1 MANWCKN
8 TVLFSG
14 ESSRVEA
21 VLELFK
27 EIEKQQNNTKQWH
40 LPEFVTAPNSFML
53 DIQIDNQQISYHTMW
68 MPNLDALREI
78 ADHFMVEF
86 TSRFEE
92 TGMRISGI
100 ALYHD
105 GILNEM
111 QNEKHPEASYEL
123 DPKRQAYVV
132 GGIPLDIKK
141 DVTEARE
148 ERQWH
153 ASRELRYED
162 KDSFKTTGNVTKEEI
177 NALFGDLPDGELLL
191 KFAEFKNFE
200 QAKEIFKTMDEY
212 AIVQMENYFIQSFQ
226 HLEKLNYGHDQYIA
240 LRFLDQLINNYD
252 AERILDLT
260 PARDLTADDIAY
272 NVELLQERLTG
283 KLPHIDLDGTDFT
296 IDWRLRELRETESP
310 WNKLDFNTMDMS
322 ESGDEYFCLYNT
334 ADHTHYQFDDAITSL
349 PENIILLE
357 IPYEIKLDPV
367 AVAREY
373 AIDVRQF
380 VMQNPIQKD
389 LKANVKPL
397 SATGIPE
404 LIEENLKKE
413 QARKIGR

>member
-21 VLELFK
+21 ILELFK
-27 EIEKQQNNTKQWH
+27 EIEQQQNNTKQWH

-53 DIQIDNQQISYHTMW
+53 DILIDEQQISYHTMW

-92 TGMRISGI
+92 AGMRISGI

-148 ERQWH
+148 ERKWH
-153 ASRELRYED
+153 ASREVNND
-162 KDSFKTTGNVTKEEI
+162 DDPFITTGNVTKEEI

-191 KFAEFKNFE
+191 KFAELKNFE
-200 QAKEIFKTMDEY
+200 QAKEIFNSMDEY
-212 AIVQMENYFIQSFQ
+212 AIVLMENYLIQTF
-226 HLEKLNYGHDQYIA
+226 HHIEKLNCSPDQYLA

-260 PARDLTADDIAY
+260 PARDLTADHTTQHT
-272 NVELLQERLTG
+272 ELLQERLAG
-283 KLPHIDLDGTDFT
+283 KLPHIDLHGTDFT

-322 ESGDEYFCLYNT
+322 ESGDEYFCLYNA
-334 ADHTHYQFDDAITSL
+334 ADHTHYQFDDTITSL
-349 PENIILLE
+349 PVVIGSLRQQGILKIAAVVNRNNMGSRRVLE
-357 IPYEIKLDPV
+357 KAGFGCVVPFD
-367 AVAREY
+367 
-373 AIDVRQF
+373 F
-380 VMQNPIQKD
+380 MQD
-389 LKANVKPL
+389 LYLN
-397 SATGIPE
+397 G
-404 LIEENLKKE
+404 
-413 QARKIGR
+413 